1 MTTWLHL
8 ETEWITLGHHLETR
22 CTPQE
27 HQLEQHSALCTL
39 CTVHNLH
46 CGQSALCTLCTA
58 HIPLP
63 SQAPRPTWWWVHKW
77 AVEPDYPIPCGHF
90 VLKTNTLNS
99 MVWLFM
105 FYWQIFTNIV
115 HDAYLWI
122 EPPGYFM
129 PPTPSLPMPLLSSGG
144 KEAKQVNVRRVLF
157 HTVPHSATL
166 FHIVPHCATLCHIV
180 PHSATLI
187 CYTHPTVR
195 STIVSEALS
204 CYILWVHLF
213 SKPTHSCYVAWWLVG
228 SE

>member
-1 MTTWLHL
+1 MGRGTWLTPTLWPFCPL
-8 ETEWITLGHHLETR
+8 E
-22 CTPQE
+22 PK
-27 HQLEQHSALCTL
+27 
-39 CTVHNLH
+39 ND
-46 CGQSALCTLCTA
+46 
-58 HIPLP
+58 P
-63 SQAPRPTWWWVHKW
+63 
-77 AVEPDYPIPCGHF
+77 
-90 VLKTNTLNS
+90 LNS
-99 MVWLFM
+99 TVWSFM
-105 FYWQIFTNIV
+105 FRWQIFTNIV

-213 SKPTHSCYVAWWLVG
+213 VKPTHSCYVAWWLVG
-228 SE
+228 SD

>member
-1 MTTWLHL
+1 M
-8 ETEWITLGHHLETR
+8 
-22 CTPQE
+22 
-27 HQLEQHSALCTL
+27 
-39 CTVHNLH
+39 
-46 CGQSALCTLCTA
+46 

-157 HTVPHSATL
+157 H
-166 FHIVPHCATLCHIV
+166 IVPHCATLCHIV
-180 PHSATLI
+180 PHCAKLCHIFPYCATLCNI
-187 CYTHPTVR
+187 VPYCATFCHTNMLHPSR
-195 STIVSEALS
+195 SPVNNR
-204 CYILWVHLF
+204 
-213 SKPTHSCYVAWWLVG
+213 
-228 SE
+228 

>member
-1 MTTWLHL
+1 MATTWHHL
-8 ETEWITLGHHLETR
+8 ATTWQPLGHHLGRLGDNLTSLGNWKDNTWAPLGNKMDTTR
-22 CTPQE
+22 TPVGT
-27 HQLEQHSALCTL
+27 TL
-39 CTVHNLH
+39 CTVPNLH

-63 SQAPRPTWWWVHKW
+63 SQAPWPTWWWVHKW

-99 MVWLFM
+99 M

-166 FHIVPHCATLCHIV
+166 CNTLCHIL
-180 PHSATLI
+180 PH
-187 CYTHPTVR
+187 
-195 STIVSEALS
+195 
-204 CYILWVHLF
+204 
-213 SKPTHSCYVAWWLVG
+213 
-228 SE
+228 